1 MPKKVK
7 IILIIVWILA
17 ATAYY
22 CSHSK
27 AEAATPDPAL
37 FPIPTFNP
45 DPEVG
50 YKDYLELMKTP
61 EPTPC
66 QRSYEE
72 DFPPEYSPTPNPFDV
87 TFSPS
92 PSGSVTFSYSSVRSN
107 NYVARIVNGVRR
119 YYRGLTG
126 NLDTVPPTQGGTNI
140 KTDEYGW
147 YTPTNLFSQNCRLYS
162 SNDYLFMGMYFTGVS
177 GIPLGSTLTLGGIW
191 TSFFPTKLLPTV
203 GLEYANEP
211 QVNFHFTLKYASG
224 VYQFY
229 DLVCS
234 VEDIQKGISYPI
246 EVVDNISDIS
256 IEIMFSNTLAP
267 DDAGNVSA
275 IYFTSAEQNNYYSIS
290 AFVSLPADSQ
300 ETNAINKQT
309 SAIGRF
315 FENFLNGITG
325 LFIPNGDELQSFI
338 NSKVQGLE
346 STPVGLAWSYGIRWL
361 NILYSADDT
370 LPTLRVPAYSI
381 SVNGSTYQL
390 FSSFDIDFTAIP
402 QNLITYAHMI
412 GDIILALAFVRYL
425 GAKMVMLFNIKFADT
440 ILEIDS
446 DDTHPS
452 MFV

>member
-1 MPKKVK
+1 MSKKVK
-7 IILIIVWILA
+7 IILLIVWILA
-17 ATAYY
+17 ALAYR

-45 DPEVG
+45 DPDAG

-61 EPTPC
+61 EPTPL

-72 DFPPEYSPTPNPFDV
+72 DFPPEYSPTPNPFEV
-87 TFSPS
+87 TFTPS

-140 KTDEYGW
+140 KTDDYGW

-162 SNDYLFMGMYFTGVS
+162 ADDYLFMGMYFSGVS

-191 TSFFPTKLLPTV
+191 TSFFPVKMLPSL
-203 GLEYANEP
+203 GLEYAMEP
-211 QVNFHFTLKYASG
+211 QVNFHFTLKYSSG

-246 EVVDNISDIS
+246 EVVDNISEIS

-267 DDAGNVSA
+267 DDAGNVDA
-275 IYFTSAEQNNYYSIS
+275 IYFTSSDENNYYSIS
-290 AFVSLPADSQ
+290 AFVSLPANSQ
-300 ETNAINKQT
+300 ETNAINNQT
-309 SAIGRF
+309 SVIGRF
-315 FENFLNGITG
+315 FQNVLNGITA
-325 LFIPNGDELQSFI
+325 LFLPDADVLQAFI
-338 NSKVQGLE
+338 NSKVQSLE
-346 STPVGLAWSYGIRWL
+346 GTPLGLAWSYGIRWL
-361 NILYSADDT
+361 NILYNADDT

-381 SVNGSTYQL
+381 SINGSSYQL
-390 FSSFDIDFTAIP
+390 FSGYEIDFTAIP

-412 GDIILALAFVRYL
+412 GDIVLALAFVRYL
-425 GAKMVMLFNIKFADT
+425 GRKMVAVFNIKFADT

-452 MFV
+452 LFE